1 MLGERGS
8 SYWRTESVRRSSKTR
23 PEADASRF
31 TRRQLQEFAQGRAE
45 STDIESAMIADLRNH
60 PTGQVA
66 RFLRAIELRARRI
79 LDDRDTIYFG
89 KFNTEQ

>member
-1 MLGERGS
+1 M
-8 SYWRTESVRRSSKTR
+8 RRSSKTR
-23 PEADASRF
+23 SEADASRF
-31 TRRQLQEFAQGRAE
+31 TLRQLHDFAHGRAASSE
-45 STDIESAMIADLRNH
+45 IELVMIADLTNH

-89 KFNTEQ
+89 KFNTER